1 MISGAKELGWLV
13 KRYNVYAVFGVPGG
27 NVPWRHET
35 WAAIAESLGII
46 LDSIEAETAVR
57 VTQLSSDDA
66 KEIKYGRLSLDDR
79 SNLKWTHVNDSDE
92 NNGRIIFHGLE
103 VWAPSCTV
111 CTKMDMSPD
120 FYMSITNEKAVRQKV
135 TVNPIYILAF
145 NEKLFS
151 EKQCMRLLSELG
163 RIVRIS
169 GIFHSQQKW
178 GKQFLDGFTDSI
190 QDYPHSSLFAI
201 EDIHQSD
208 LSVKS
213 FVGKWT
219 KIRVAD

>member
-1 MISGAKELGWLV
+1 MKELGWLA
-13 KRYNVYAVFGVPGG
+13 KRYNVYAAFGIPCG
-27 NVPWRHET
+27 NVPWRHDT
-35 WAAIAESLGII
+35 WAAIAESLGMI
-46 LDSIEAETAVR
+46 LDSIEAEAAVR

-66 KEIKYGRLSLDDR
+66 KEIKYGRLLLDDR
-79 SNLKWTHVNDSDE
+79 SNMKWTHANDSDE
-92 NNGRIIFHGLE
+92 NDDRIIFHGLE
-103 VWAPSCTV
+103 VWAPSWNV
-111 CTKMDMSPD
+111 CTKMDTSPD

-135 TVNPIYILAF
+135 TVNPIYIIAL

-169 GIFHSQQKW
+169 EVYNSQQKW
-178 GKQFLDGFTDSI
+178 GKQFFDGFTDSI

-201 EDIHQSD
+201 EDIHQSV

-213 FVGKWT
+213 FVGRWT
-219 KIRVAD
+219 KVRVED